1 MQEILHEYKITNP
14 NQVTHLIPLDLTNF
28 CINRKFAVENK
39 EKVGKLD
46 VLINNAG
53 VMVPPLSY
61 TKDGHEMQ
69 FGTNHLGH

>member
-1 MQEILHEYKITNP
+1 MQEILNEYKITNP
-14 NQVTHLIPLDLTNF
+14 NQVTHIIPLDLTDF
-28 CINRKFAVENK
+28 GSIRTFAIEYK